1 MTFAGVD
8 LVLIWAVL
16 IGLAVFMYV
25 VLDGFDLGVGILF
38 PAADGDSERDQM
50 IASIA
55 PVWDGNETWLILGG
69 GGLLAVFPLA
79 YSALMPALYLPV
91 LIMLIALI
99 FRGVAFEFRHH
110 GAARGKPFWTKAF
123 FGGSLAAAVAQ
134 GLILGGF
141 VQGVQ
146 LDPTTRGFAG
156 GAFDWLTPFSL
167 LCGVAVAAGYAL
179 LGACWLIFKTEGPLH
194 ERAQRWAPRLALAT
208 GGALLAV
215 SAATL
220 AVDPQVTRRWGVSIA
235 RGVYDWDRFLALAW
249 LPALG
254 LACIAA
260 VIHYAR
266 RAPHRRA
273 FQFAVLLFLTGFLG
287 LAISL
292 WPYATPFGLT
302 IYEAAAAPNA
312 LALMLAGAAVIL
324 PMILG
329 YTVFVYWVFRAKVSP
344 DASYH

>member
-1 MTFAGVD
+1 MD
-8 LVLIWAVL
+8 LVLIWAGL
-16 IGLAVFMYV
+16 IAISVFLYV

-38 PAADGDSERDQM
+38 PFVKDDRERDQM

-91 LIMLIALI
+91 LVMLIALI

-110 GAARGKPFWTKAF
+110 GAARGRPFWSNAF
-123 FGGSLAAAVAQ
+123 FGGSLAAALSQ

-141 VQGVQ
+141 VQGVAI
-146 LDPTTRGFAG
+146 DPATGAYAG
-156 GAFDWLTPFSL
+156 GPFDWLTPFSL
-167 LCGVAVAAGYAL
+167 LTAVGVAAGYAL
-179 LGACWLIFKTEGPLH
+179 LGAAWLVFKTEGPLH
-194 ERAQRWAPRLALAT
+194 TRAQAWTPRLAV
-208 GGALLAV
+208 GVGAAMFAV

-220 AVDPQVTRRWGVSIA
+220 TVDPQVTQRWGVSLA
-235 RGVYDWDRFLALAW
+235 RGVYDLDRFLALAW

-254 LACIAA
+254 LGCIAA
-260 VIHYAR
+260 IVYSAPR
-266 RAPHRRA
+266 RPHRRA
-273 FQFAVLLFLTGFLG
+273 YQFAVALFGLSFLG
-287 LAISL
+287 LGISL

-329 YTVFVYWVFRAKVSP
+329 YTAFVYWVFRAKVAP